1 MVRCLNCMNEY
12 SEDFDVCPYC
22 GFVREAPPMDLY
34 YLAPGTLLSGR
45 YLIGVQINT
54 GGFGIIYKAWDNT
67 FNKMVAV
74 KEYYPG
80 GIAARTPG
88 TKEVLVYS
96 EKHIPEFLKGKE
108 RFLNEARTV
117 AKFNTH
123 PNIADVY
130 DYFEDNNT
138 AYMVMDFLEG
148 RSYKE
153 YIRDNGG
160 VIDIDIAVNV
170 TLSVLDALKE
180 VHKTKIIHRDINPS
194 NIFICNNG
202 VVKLID
208 FGAARIEETDMTTIL
223 TPHYA
228 PPEQYMSKGKQ
239 GPYTD
244 IYALGATLY
253 AAITGVK
260 PDESTDRQME
270 DTLAPPNQL
279 NPEIPEY
286 LSNAV
291 MRAIAVNPELRFQ
304 NTDQFKDALLK
315 KGQVLNVAE
324 ELKRRKKRRIRDIGL
339 VAVILAAVIGTSAF
353 AMFNKMQQVNLAQ
366 AQVTVWV
373 PADEGQTGEQAVEEF
388 MNMAS
393 EYRTAYPQITLDVKG
408 FAHDEYRAK
417 LEEAAVAG
425 QLPDVFDST
434 VLSSGYYDQLDSLED
449 TYDLLETD
457 QFFFLDQYQEQFPSM
472 KQMPLCVQIP
482 IVYATAVNTDVE
494 VPSRFSSY
502 LDLKVEDG
510 LSYSVNPQDF
520 WIYDEMTDEG
530 CVKTYAGAA
539 EAEGYDVLTDAYDL
553 FVQNKA
559 AFYLSDTSDYQR
571 LSNEIPGQY
580 QVVFAAEEPYI
591 GRYDCLW
598 SVSSSGADKSRAAA
612 KRLIYYLL
620 SENAQDVLCVQ
631 NAEGLPLNK
640 RMCQEYA
647 NVNQQDF
654 GELESYIPEV
664 RLMGESQRQQM
675 ESYME
680 QWEK

>member
-12 SEDFDVCPYC
+12 SEDFDVCPHC

-34 YLAPGTLLSGR
+34 YLAAGTLLAGR

-88 TKEVLVYS
+88 TKDVLVYS

-130 DYFEDNNT
+130 DFFEDNNT

-160 VIDIDIAVNV
+160 IIDIDIAVNV

-180 VHKTKIIHRDINPS
+180 VHKSKIIHRDINPS

-270 DTLAPPNQL
+270 DTLVPPAQL

-304 NTDQFKDALLK
+304 NTDQFKDALQK
-315 KGQVLNVAE
+315 KGQVLNVEE
-324 ELKRRKKRRIRDIGL
+324 ELKRRKKRRFRDIAL
-339 VAVILAAVIGTSAF
+339 VAVILTAVIGTSAF
-353 AMFNKMQQVNLAQ
+353 AMLGRMQQVNLAA

-373 PADEGQTGEQAVEEF
+373 PADEDQTKDQAVAEF
-388 MNMAS
+388 MDMAS
-393 EYRTAYPQITLDVKG
+393 EYREAYPQITLDVTG
-408 FAHDEYRAK
+408 FEHGEYQDRLK
-417 LEEAAVAG
+417 EAAAAG

-434 VLSSGYYDQLDSLED
+434 VLDSGYYDQLDSLED
-449 TYDLLETD
+449 TYSLLETD
-457 QFFFLDQYQEQFPSM
+457 QFFFLGQYQNQFPSM

-482 IVYATAVNTDVE
+482 VVYATAVDTEVE
-494 VPSRFSSY
+494 VPGQFTTY
-502 LDLKVEDG
+502 KELKAGDS
-510 LSYSVNPQDF
+510 LSYSVNPRAF
-520 WIYDEMTDEG
+520 WIDDEMTDDG
-530 CVKTYAGAA
+530 CVKTYAETAGK
-539 EAEGYDVLTDAYDL
+539 EGHDILTDGYEL
-553 FVQNKA
+553 FVQQKA
-559 AFYLSDTSDYQR
+559 AYYLSDTSDYQR

-580 QVVFAAEEPYI
+580 QVLFAADQSYV
-591 GRYDCLW
+591 GRYDRLW

-631 NAEGLPLNK
+631 NAQGLPLNK
-640 RMCQEYA
+640 RMCQEFA

-654 GELESYIPEV
+654 GELEGYIPEV
-664 RLMGESQRQQM
+664 KLVGEPQRQQI